1 MCGVIPQLRRV
12 GQRAAIYALVRQEML
27 AEILE
32 QRLGEYDWSV
42 NLPERR
48 FVFSSERGTITA
60 TGQVLA
66 SIAVD
71 PATLLWGF
79 AAPFA
84 PFTGQDP
91 AAARIPIFGARH
103 SLDILQRE
111 EVPYAVRPQDN
122 QVDVITSLSHDVGM
136 AATEIFG
143 PTALYYSGATGG
155 AGSRQVFLL
164 DDLSVPVPELTL
176 GRLFPSLT
184 RYVMAVD
191 DIDWSLHGLVHL
203 MPGWSLSREDAGVTT
218 GYRITNSRGES
229 YMLSVTR
236 NEQGGIANVFMS

>member
-1 MCGVIPQLRRV
+1 MIPQLRRV

-27 AEILE
+27 AEVLE

-42 NLPERR
+42 DLRARR
-48 FVFSSERGTITA
+48 FVFSSERGRITA

-66 SIAVD
+66 SIALN
-71 PATLLWGF
+71 PASLLWGF

-84 PFTGQDP
+84 PYVGQNS
-91 AAARIPIFGARH
+91 AASRISIFGARH
-103 SLDILQRE
+103 GLEVFQRE
-111 EVPYAVRPQDN
+111 EVGYEVEPGEN
-122 QVDVITSLSHDVGM
+122 QVELVTTLSHDVGM

-143 PTALYYSGATGG
+143 PRILYYSGATGT

-164 DDLSVPVPELTL
+164 EDLSVPLPDLTL
-176 GRLFPSLT
+176 NRLFPSLT

-203 MPGWSLSREDAGVTT
+203 MPGWSLSREDIGATT
-218 GYRITNSRGES
+218 GYRIANTTGQS
-229 YMLSVTR
+229 YTLSVTR
-236 NEQGGIANVFMS
+236 GEQGEIANVFMS